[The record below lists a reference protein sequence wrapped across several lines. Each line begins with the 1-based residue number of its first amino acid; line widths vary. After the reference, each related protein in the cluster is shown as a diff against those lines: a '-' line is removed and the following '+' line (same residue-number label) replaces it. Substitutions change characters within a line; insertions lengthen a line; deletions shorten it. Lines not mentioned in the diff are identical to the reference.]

1 MRRRSRPDNIAQ
13 PRSDERYRWSRAQTS
28 DKTWYISPW
37 SAAVL
42 VVLTALTV
50 LNVLAVQRWYRSK
63 GGSGWG
69 VGDAIEVLQTL
80 ALLIKFKLNEFHG
93 SL

>member
-1 MRRRSRPDNIAQ
+1 MLA
-13 PRSDERYRWSRAQTS
+13 
-28 DKTWYISPW
+28 
-37 SAAVL
+37 
-42 VVLTALTV
+42 VLTALTV

-63 GGSGWG
+63 GGSSWG

-80 ALLIKFKLNEFHG
+80 ALLIKIKVNAFHD

>member
-1 MRRRSRPDNIAQ
+1 
-13 PRSDERYRWSRAQTS
+13 
-28 DKTWYISPW
+28 
-37 SAAVL
+37 VL